1 MHCLDLRRINV
12 EEWMQGCKK
21 VILQHG
27 ARPYVLTVTRRGKL
41 ILTAAETQL
50 DTGSATT
57 KPTTT
62 YKSWLLLT
70 APSD

>member
-62 YKSWLLLT
+62 YKS
-70 APSD
+70 